1 MSYKILEHEKAIK
14 FKRKHKNDKQLILR
28 IDKKYIEIIRN
39 PHSSAFLELKSEK
52 CPKCDSC
59 VGGRHRL

>member
-39 PHSSAFLELKSEK
+39 LHSSAFL
-52 CPKCDSC
+52 
-59 VGGRHRL
+59 

>member
-1 MSYKILEHEKAIK
+1 MSYKILEQEKAIK

-39 PHSSAFLELKSEK
+39 LHSSAFL
-52 CPKCDSC
+52 
-59 VGGRHRL
+59 